1 MREAREEALIHK
13 ARAEESARIALEAAA
28 RLQQYES
35 GGAREAIMW
44 GVGGA
49 TVMGMA
55 IAASPYLLMLS
66 DERLKRDK
74 RRVRRSPSGISVWR

>member
-35 GGAREAIMW
+35 SGTREAVMW
-44 GVGGA
+44 GIGGA

-74 RRVRRSPSGISVWR
+74 RRVGRSPSGICVWR